1 MDGGYGGRDDSVG
14 VGSCTGIS
22 PISSTLNLGLV
33 HIARAQPRGRRSH
46 SRHSEEGLQRRL
58 VRIRARQSNTASQP
72 SEQTGRS
79 IPVRLERISRR
90 CNPSSLG
97 RAPPVAPPGREAAA
111 SRTVNSMALCTPIA
125 SGRIVRAQLASFVT
139 GSVLRSCREQPIF
152 PAMVRATYRVEK
164 PCPCRGV
171 IRRRVPD
178 A

>member
-33 HIARAQPRGRRSH
+33 HIARAQPSGRRSH
-46 SRHSEEGLQRRL
+46 ARHSEEGLQRRL

-97 RAPPVAPPGREAAA
+97 RAPPMAPS
-111 SRTVNSMALCTPIA
+111 SRPRSGMA
-125 SGRIVRAQLASFVT
+125 SGRKRLGPQPGVLAESINRKSPWGGSPKKKNPRSLSTSGASLFRAWQ
-139 GSVLRSCREQPIF
+139 
-152 PAMVRATYRVEK
+152 
-164 PCPCRGV
+164 
-171 IRRRVPD
+171 
-178 A
+178 